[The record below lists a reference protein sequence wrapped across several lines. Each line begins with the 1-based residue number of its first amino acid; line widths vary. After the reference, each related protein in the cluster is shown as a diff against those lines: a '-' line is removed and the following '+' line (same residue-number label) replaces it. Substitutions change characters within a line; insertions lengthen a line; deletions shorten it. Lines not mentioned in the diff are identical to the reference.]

1 MAEVKLQA
9 ICPIFQVS
17 NLQRGIEFYTRVMG
31 FELSWTWGDPPDRA
45 SLCRDAVEIT
55 LEVEANPILSHA
67 YIQVEGID
75 AYFTRVTSAG
85 AKVLVPLSDRVYGMR
100 DGRVADPDGNHL
112 GLGQAIGH

>member
-1 MAEVKLQA
+1 MAEAKLRA

-17 NLQRGIEFYTRVMG
+17 NLERGIEFYTRVMG

-67 YIQVEGID
+67 YIQVK
-75 AYFTRVTSAG
+75 ASMPTSRVSPRPAPRSSFHFPIASTACATDVWPTPMAITSAW
-85 AKVLVPLSDRVYGMR
+85 AR
-100 DGRVADPDGNHL
+100 
-112 GLGQAIGH
+112 